1 MSPHKGSRA
10 IISAASLCIILCLA
24 PSDSRKDLETGKV
37 RVLYIGD
44 YSASSPYPAMEA
56 EPLIALRFAW
66 PSAMEGV
73 GPEVARRMF
82 RQYIPRSYAKL
93 AENDAIIIS
102 DADAFIFEDQHYQ
115 WFKDAVIKDGSGL
128 VMIGGNAGFG
138 GRPNPPWGPTV
149 VQDILPVWCITGGW
163 TEGRV
168 EILKPDHELLA
179 TLPLKQRWPW
189 MAGYD
194 GNEVILKEEAELLAE
209 MVGLTGKRNPF
220 WATWDVGEGRC
231 FAMTC
236 DWTPAGGVVFMRWA
250 YYGDFAV
257 NLMMYLSD
265 NPIPSDL
272 ETVHRARAMYLDYR
286 STRAYLFSLM
296 DFVEKL
302 GANMGVVNGMIG
314 DADKKHAESVELYV
328 DFDFEGSLVPLDAA
342 MADLRRASE
351 KAMQLKDQAMLWIYL
366 IEWSAV
372 TATFAIGGVV
382 LWSLMIRRRLYRE
395 VGETRFQR

>member
-1 MSPHKGSRA
+1 
-10 IISAASLCIILCLA
+10 LA
-24 PSDSRKDLETGKV
+24 PSSSRKDPETGKV

-44 YSASSPYPAMEA
+44 YSASSPYPTMEA
-56 EPLIALRFAW
+56 EPMISLRFAW

-102 DADAFIFEDQHYQ
+102 DADVFIFEHQHYQ
-115 WFKDAVIKDGSGL
+115 WFKDAVIKNGSGL

-168 EILKPDHELLA
+168 EILEPEHGLLA

-209 MVGLTGKRNPF
+209 MVGLTGKHNPF
-220 WATWDVGEGRC
+220 WATWDIGEGRC

-257 NLMMYLSD
+257 NLMMFLSD

-272 ETVHRARAMYLDYR
+272 ETVHKVRTMYVDYR
-286 STRAYLFSLM
+286 STRAYLFSVM
-296 DFVEKL
+296 DFAEKL
-302 GANMGVVNGMIG
+302 GANTGVVNGMIAG
-314 DADKKHAESVELYV
+314 ADMKYGESVGLYI
-328 DFDFEGSLVPLDAA
+328 DFEFEGSMVPLDAA
-342 MADLRRASE
+342 LSELRKAS
-351 KAMQLKDQAMLWIYL
+351 ARVMQLKDQAMLWIYL
-366 IEWSAV
+366 IEWSVV
-372 TATFAIGGVV
+372 TATFALGGIV
-382 LWSLMIRRRLYRE
+382 LWSLMVRRKLYRE
-395 VGETRFQR
+395 VQETRFQR